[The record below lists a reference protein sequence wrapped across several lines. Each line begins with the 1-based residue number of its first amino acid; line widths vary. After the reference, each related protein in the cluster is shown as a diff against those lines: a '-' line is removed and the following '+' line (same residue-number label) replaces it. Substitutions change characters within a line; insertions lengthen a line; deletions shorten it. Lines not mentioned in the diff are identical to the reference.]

1 MKFTK
6 KRFLIP
12 VVIIF
17 GLAALLIRN
26 SGLLTADADFVSA
39 YEIGDL
45 GPSGGNIFYIDEF
58 SDHKDFDYLES
69 APASCE
75 GADLAWALDANDL
88 SAGLKVV
95 TDWNEKSIG
104 PGLVNSKALLEVASG
119 FQNVETATG
128 YADTLTCGGQSDWF
142 VPATSELE
150 LMYQNLAK
158 QGIGNFTTG
167 YYWSSSA
174 YEYGRAWNQPFSEGE
189 AFDGNKDGKFA
200 VRPIRAFLK

>member
-1 MKFTK
+1 MKFTT

-12 VVIIF
+12 VVILL
-17 GLAALLIRN
+17 GLTVLLTRN
-26 SGLLTADADFVSA
+26 SGPLRADADFVSS

-58 SDHKDFDYLES
+58 SEHEDFDYLES

-75 GADLAWALDANDL
+75 GADLAWAMDANDL
-88 SAGLKVV
+88 RVGLEVV
-95 TDWNEKSIG
+95 TDWKAKSIG
-104 PGLVNSKALLEVASG
+104 QGLANSKALLEVAKG

-128 YADTLTCGGQSDWF
+128 YSDTLTCGGQSDWF

-200 VRPIRAFLK
+200 VRPIRAF

>member
-6 KRFLIP
+6 KRFLIL
-12 VVIIF
+12 VVVIF

-26 SGLLTADADFVSA
+26 SGLLAADADFVSS

-45 GPSGGNIFYIDEF
+45 GPAGGNIFYVDESSKF
-58 SDHKDFDYLES
+58 KDFDYLES

-75 GADLAWALDANDL
+75 GADLTWALDANDL
-88 SAGLKVV
+88 RVGLEVV
-95 TDWNEKSIG
+95 TDWKAKSMG
-104 PGLVNSKALLEVASG
+104 HGLSNSKALLELAGG
-119 FQNVETATG
+119 FQSAQTATG
-128 YADTLTCGGQSDWF
+128 YADTLTCGEQSDWF
-142 VPATSELE
+142 VPAKDELE

-158 QGIGNFTTG
+158 QEIGDFTTG

-200 VRPIRAFLK
+200 VRPIRAF

>member
-6 KRFLIP
+6 KQFSIS
-12 VVIIF
+12 VFIIL
-17 GLAALLIRN
+17 GISALLISN
-26 SGLLTADADFVSA
+26 SDLLTEKPDFVSA

-45 GPSGGNIFYIDEF
+45 GPAGGNIFYIDKSSEF
-58 SDHKDFDYLES
+58 KDFDYLES

-75 GADLAWALDANDL
+75 AVDLAWALDAQDL
-88 SAGLKVV
+88 SAGLLVV
-95 TDWNEKSIG
+95 TDWKAKSIG
-104 PGLVNSKALLEVASG
+104 HGLSNSKALLELGGG
-119 FQNVETATG
+119 FQSAQTATG

-142 VPATSELE
+142 VPAKDELE

-158 QGIGNFTTG
+158 QEIGDFTTG

-200 VRPIRAFLK
+200 VRPIRAF